1 MERQRV
7 EFEDEV
13 HQVMF
18 ELNRRM
24 VRLARDVRRGRFRR
38 GYRRRDIVV
47 ANYWRCQEVL
57 LTLFDLLA
65 LVRSP
70 FGQ

>member
-1 MERQRV
+1 MDRLPV
-7 EFEDEV
+7 DYEDEV
-13 HQVMF
+13 HQVLY

-24 VRLARDVRRGRFRR
+24 SRLARDVRRGRFRR

-47 ANYWRCQEVL
+47 ANYWRCQEAL

>member
-1 MERQRV
+1 MDRQRV

-24 VRLARDVRRGRFRR
+24 VRLARDVDVEGLEE
-38 GYRRRDIVV
+38 GIG
-47 ANYWRCQEVL
+47 EGILSL
-57 LTLFDLLA
+57 LTTGVAKRFSSLCLISSL
-65 LVRSP
+65 
-70 FGQ
+70 